1 MQRSAG
7 YHAIA
12 SFLDMD
18 TGVPIIRRFGVL
30 NTQNLLYMQ
39 AELVQLERELD
50 CIVDEDA
57 RSHDA
62 ERMKYQHSVRALQKS
77 LQGGDDSQWNKI
89 LEIREKLH
97 QYSIANSTRY
107 GESA

>member
-1 MQRSAG
+1 MQHSAG
-7 YHAIA
+7 YHAVA

-18 TGVPIIRRFGVL
+18 TGVPIIRRFGLL

-39 AELVQLERELD
+39 AELVQLERELE
-50 CIVDEDA
+50 CIVNEDA

-62 ERMKYQHSVRALQKS
+62 ERIKYSHSVRALQKS
-77 LQGGDDSQWNKI
+77 SEGGDNFQWNKI

-107 GESA
+107 GEST